1 MKPLKTAARFFYS
14 NGAVAT
20 LQTSGAVSFFRHA
33 RLLLGEQAAG
43 VSRLPLVDRAGTVFG
58 VGGVAQDLR
67 YTPYGFL
74 GGKHEARE
82 SRTGF
87 VGQLLDQASS
97 SYLLGAG
104 RRIYSPALM
113 RFYSADPLS
122 PFDRGG
128 FNSYVYC
135 LGDPINRIDPTGK
148 SSSLLSRLTPKFLK
162 KLSPQY
168 RAKKKAQKEAKAK
181 MAEQDAFNKG
191 KEEGWGLGRDKGF
204 VEGFEAGAKE
214 VGQSAYKSGLDDGL
228 QAGAAQGRWFERI
241 LLRNAAVSRSLAGV
255 PSDEVIQAFAE
266 NSTGQLF
273 RTVEDHGVEIRSV
286 SFSIGEGQTITI
298 SEPVRP

>member
-20 LQTSGAVSFFRHA
+20 LQDSGAVSFFRHP

-43 VSRLPLVDRAGTVFG
+43 LSRLPLVDRAGTVFG
-58 VGGVAQDLR
+58 VGGVAQDLG

-74 GGKHEARE
+74 RGKHEARE
-82 SRTGF
+82 SRTRF

-128 FNSYVYC
+128 VNSYVYC
-135 LGDPINRIDPTGK
+135 LGDPVNRIDPTGK

-162 KLSPQY
+162 RLSPQY

-204 VEGFEAGAKE
+204 VEGFEAGGKA
-214 VGQSAYKSGLDDGL
+214 VGQAAYKNGLDDGL
-228 QAGAAQGRWFERI
+228 PAGAAQGRLFERN
-241 LLRNAAVSRSLAGV
+241 LLRDAAVSRSMAGV
-255 PSDEVIQAFAE
+255 PSDDVLQAFAK
-266 NSTGQLF
+266 NSIDQLF
-273 RTVEDHGVEIRSV
+273 STVQAQRLEIRSL
-286 SFSIGEGQTITI
+286 SFSTGEGEIITI
-298 SEPVRP
+298 SEPVRR

>member
-1 MKPLKTAARFFYS
+1 MKPLKTAARFFYT

-181 MAEQDAFNKG
+181 KDV
-191 KEEGWGLGRDKGF
+191 KEAYDKG
-204 VEGFEAGAKE
+204 VEKGRKEVSVEEFEAWGDAL
-214 VGQSAYKSGLDDGL
+214 GQAGYMEGLKDGL
-228 QAGAAQGRWFERI
+228 PAGAAQGRLFERN
-241 LLRNAAVSRSLAGV
+241 LLRNAALSGSMAGV
-255 PSDEVIQAFAE
+255 PSDDVIQAFAE

-273 RTVEDHGVEIRSV
+273 RTVEDQGMEIRYL
-286 SFSIGEGQTITI
+286 SFSIGDGEIITI
-298 SEPVRP
+298 FEPGR

>member
-1 MKPLKTAARFFYS
+1 MKPLKAAARFFYS

-20 LQTSGAVSFFRHA
+20 LQASGAVSFFRHA
-33 RLLLGEQAAG
+33 RLLLGEHAAG
-43 VSRLPLVDRAGTVFG
+43 LSRLPLVDRAGTVFG

-168 RAKKKAQKEAKAK
+168 RAKKKAQKEEKAK
-181 MAEQDAFNKG
+181 KDV
-191 KEEGWGLGRDKGF
+191 KEAYDKG
-204 VEGFEAGAKE
+204 VEKGREEVSVEELEAWGDAL
-214 VGQSAYKSGLDDGL
+214 GQAGYMEGLKAGL
-228 QAGAAQGRWFERI
+228 PAGAAHGRLFERE
-241 LLRNAAVSRSLAGV
+241 LLRKAALSKSMEGV
-255 PSDEVIQAFAE
+255 PATWVIQMFAD

-273 RTVEDHGVEIRSV
+273 GKFEDQGMEITSL
-286 SFSIGEGQTITI
+286 SFSIGDGEIITI
-298 SEPVRP
+298 SVRGR

>member
-20 LQTSGAVSFFRHA
+20 LQASGAVSFFRHA

-43 VSRLPLVDRAGTVFG
+43 LSRLPLVDRAGTVFG
-58 VGGVAQDLR
+58 VGGVAQDLG

-82 SRTGF
+82 SRTRF

-135 LGDPINRIDPTGK
+135 LGDPVNRIDPTGK

-162 KLSPQY
+162 RLSPQY

-181 MAEQDAFNKG
+181 MDVQEAFDKG
-191 KEEGWGLGRDKGF
+191 IEKGREEGF
-204 VEGFEAGAKE
+204 VEGFEAGGDAL
-214 VGQSAYKSGLDDGL
+214 GQAGYMKGLNDGL
-228 QAGAAQGRWFERI
+228 AAGAAQGRLFERK
-241 LLRNAAVSRSLAGV
+241 LLRNAALSKSMEGV
-255 PSDEVIQAFAE
+255 PATEVTEMFAD
-266 NSTGQLF
+266 NSTDRLF
-273 RTVEDHGVEIRSV
+273 RTVQDQGMEIRSL
-286 SFSIGEGQTITI
+286 SFPIGEGEVITI
-298 SEPVRP
+298 SKPGRR

>member
-168 RAKKKAQKEAKAK
+168 RSQE
-181 MAEQDAFNKG
+181 
-191 KEEGWGLGRDKGF
+191 
-204 VEGFEAGAKE
+204 
-214 VGQSAYKSGLDDGL
+214 KSPK
-228 QAGAAQGRWFERI
+228 R
-241 LLRNAAVSRSLAGV
+241 
-255 PSDEVIQAFAE
+255 
-266 NSTGQLF
+266 
-273 RTVEDHGVEIRSV
+273 
-286 SFSIGEGQTITI
+286 GEG
-298 SEPVRP
+298 